1 MNNVKISEFYNRRAF
16 LKLVPIAGTALF
28 LAFWYILTGKNR
40 KLLSKPVEWRIDT
53 RKLGDG
59 VYFYD
64 NFIVSV
70 NEGKT
75 SIFSNK
81 CTHAGCLINREISGE
96 LVCPCH
102 GSKFNAKT
110 GAVLRGPAIL
120 PLHRLTYKVDSKTGE
135 IVVIS

>member
-1 MNNVKISEFYNRRAF
+1 M
-16 LKLVPIAGTALF
+16 
-28 LAFWYILTGKNR
+28 
-40 KLLSKPVEWRIDT
+40 EWRIDT

-59 VYFYD
+59 VYFYN

-70 NEGKT
+70 DKEKT
-75 SIFSNK
+75 SVFSNK

-110 GAVLRGPAIL
+110 GAVLRGPAVL
-120 PLHRLTYKVDSKTGE
+120 PLNRLTFKEDLKTGE
-135 IVVIS
+135 IIVIS